1 MRAGRPLLTAATLGL
16 AFVVAACGSPG
27 SSTGATTTPPDDEM
41 TSPAGGG
48 VCEAVAGDQLVV
60 LEDDLGL
67 QLSDN
72 VVPAVN
78 AAAAQASP
86 GLVGV
91 LDSVSA
97 VLDTETLIQL
107 NKQVDVDRRT
117 SSEVAQTF
125 LADQGLDDVEQ
136 VGDGVSITVGAPNFS
151 EGATLAE
158 VYAGALTAAGFAA
171 RTETIG
177 NRETYLPALQQGD
190 LQVVPEYAATL
201 TENLNKTVNGD
212 SAPTVATSDIEE
224 TMVEL
229 VALGEGV
236 GLVFGEASAAQD
248 QNAFAVTQAFA
259 EEYGVSTLTE
269 LAETCG
275 GGVTMGG
282 PPECPERD
290 FCALGLEQTYGLTI
304 TDFTSL
310 DAGGPLTKAAIQ
322 QGQVAIG
329 LVFSS
334 DAALAG

>member
-177 NRETYLPALQQGD
+177 NRETY
-190 LQVVPEYAATL
+190 
-201 TENLNKTVNGD
+201 
-212 SAPTVATSDIEE
+212 
-224 TMVEL
+224 
-229 VALGEGV
+229 
-236 GLVFGEASAAQD
+236 
-248 QNAFAVTQAFA
+248 
-259 EEYGVSTLTE
+259 
-269 LAETCG
+269 
-275 GGVTMGG
+275 
-282 PPECPERD
+282 
-290 FCALGLEQTYGLTI
+290 
-304 TDFTSL
+304 
-310 DAGGPLTKAAIQ
+310 
-322 QGQVAIG
+322 
-329 LVFSS
+329 
-334 DAALAG
+334 